1 MLYISK
7 SGAVV
12 KVGMMWV
19 WDWFCSRIRSTPDL
33 CGRDADRLLKDLDSV
48 ECPPEEKARRLALA
62 KSRREEMMRSKQASR
77 DVDAHALQTGEKT
90 NADLWRENSLIPP
103 RSMKVDF
110 KNLRK
115 GRS

>member
-1 MLYISK
+1 MLRVAFTK
-7 SGAVV
+7 
-12 KVGMMWV
+12 V
-19 WDWFCSRIRSTPDL
+19 WDWFCSRIRGTSDL

-62 KSRREEMMRSKQASR
+62 KNRRAEMMRSKQASR
-77 DVDAHALQTGEKT
+77 DVDAYALQTGEKT